1 MVSKLDGDL
10 DFLPLV
16 SPISGCRDI
25 KALPKPSHAHKGYS
39 AHRLC
44 VSFREPSPD
53 CGPFEE
59 IGVGGK
65 WHHEMRLV
73 NFWRVVGYLE

>member
-1 MVSKLDGDL
+1 MAIWG
-10 DFLPLV
+10 FLPLV
-16 SPISGCRDI
+16 SLIGGCQDI

-53 CGPFEE
+53 RGPFDE

-65 WHHEMRLV
+65 GHHEVRLV
-73 NFWRVVGYLE
+73 NFLRVVGYLQ